1 MVEHGRKKTR
11 RPASFFKR
19 NMPEHPVGAPAPAS
33 DGVKL
38 DANGQPLHLGSEVE
52 CRVAGRETYF
62 GKSINSTNQ
71 FMTTT
76 LVRVAAQ

>member
-33 DGVKL
+33 DGV
-38 DANGQPLHLGSEVE
+38 NGVGCGAAPPL
-52 CRVAGRETYF
+52 AGW
-62 GKSINSTNQ
+62 
-71 FMTTT
+71 
-76 LVRVAAQ
+76 LLAAWLPACVTVQL